1 MEKQA
6 CTTAI
11 HAKDGNNH
19 CVTLSAL
26 RVMLLEDSSGWFAQG
41 LEIDYAASG
50 ATIDEVKKKFETG
63 FSATLREHLKMFGSI
78 ERFLSP
84 ANGDA
89 WKEFYHMPKNAD
101 CQTYSCIEFHKI
113 DEEIGDKTGS
123 MKLPFDQIAFL
134 SQQPQQQREA
144 VLA

>member
-26 RVMLLEDSSGWFAQG
+26 RVMLLEDSSGWLAQ
-41 LEIDYAASG
+41 
-50 ATIDEVKKKFETG
+50 
-63 FSATLREHLKMFGSI
+63 
-78 ERFLSP
+78 
-84 ANGDA
+84 DA